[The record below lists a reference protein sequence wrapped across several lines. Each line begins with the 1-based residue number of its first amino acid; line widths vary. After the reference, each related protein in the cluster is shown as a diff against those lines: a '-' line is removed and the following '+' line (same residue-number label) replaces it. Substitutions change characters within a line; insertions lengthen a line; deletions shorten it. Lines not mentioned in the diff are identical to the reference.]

1 MQIEKEDVTPVER
14 CDFASVC
21 AVIRKYLLEGAFDS
35 QVDFIETL
43 FDSYLREEYTIFD
56 NGQLN
61 KWLNGLLR
69 LSPAIRKF
77 YQLEENR
84 DALAVTIQD
93 AILPSLSDSGMVV
106 REVHDLLMRDT
117 TVSQKKKKELRK
129 NYPCHTDSAEAEFLA
144 NVLAFGIIRDFYA
157 RDIRKPKLIA
167 SESRS
172 PALCD
177 YISEEGVPKPCR
189 HFCGRESELEAVHEM
204 LLEKD
209 KVFLHGIPGIGKSE
223 LAKAYA
229 KVHKKDYTN
238 ILFITWSGSLKRDVA
253 DLSFT
258 DDLPSG
264 SEEERFRR
272 HNQFLRTLKPDTL
285 LIIDN
290 FNTTDERDKYLP
302 VVMNYRCRV
311 LVTTRSNLPD
321 RNHFLVKEIADRE
334 TLFQMCAK
342 LYPDAER
349 NRSTVEKIMESVHY
363 HTFAVEIAV
372 RLLETGI
379 LEPQEVL
386 EKLRMEKASFDAADK
401 IHVSKDGKSV
411 KATYYDHI
419 HTLFGLFRLAAGQ
432 REIMRCLSLIP
443 PAGISARLFGK
454 WMGFHDLNGINE
466 MEELGFLEP
475 VPGRKIRLH
484 PMMKDVSVS
493 EFPPGITGCHVMLE
507 SIRGICQTHGV
518 DVPYYKTM
526 FRTVENAVVMAEKDD
541 VVFYLRLLEDV
552 FQYMENYR
560 YESGMKLLIAE
571 MKNILADSS
580 VGTAS
585 DRAVLLDCV
594 ACCAETPETA
604 ARFLEE
610 AVALLP
616 EINAD
621 NALLASNLNSNL
633 GSMYRVTKR
642 NDLAKRHMEKAV
654 TILYEYN
661 LIGGHDSLMQIVNY
675 MVLLNDMG
683 DPWSGLS
690 GLQKL
695 ENLVRKANAGSAD
708 HALILKTMGYLFLS
722 VRDTGQA
729 MGRFSQA
736 LEIYYNVYAEDAEA
750 FLEERDEITGTC
762 RSIGLS
768 VDFPAVWPT

>member
-1 MQIEKEDVTPVER
+1 MER

-21 AVIRKYLLEGAFDS
+21 AIIRKYLLEGAFDS

-43 FDSYLREEYTIFD
+43 FDSYLREEYAIFD

-77 YQLEENR
+77 YQRDENR
-84 DALAVTIQD
+84 DALAITIQD
-93 AILPSLSDSGMVV
+93 AILPSLSDSGMAV
-106 REVHDLLMRDT
+106 REVHDLLTRDT

-129 NYPCHTDSAEAEFLA
+129 GYPCHTDSEEAEFLA
-144 NVLAFGIIRDFYA
+144 DVLAFGVIRDFYA
-157 RDIRKPKLIA
+157 RDIRKPKLI
-167 SESRS
+167 SSGSRS

-189 HFCGRESELEAVHEM
+189 HFCGRESELEAIHEM

-229 KVHKKDYTN
+229 KVYKKDYAN

-258 DDLPSG
+258 DDLPSE

-285 LIIDN
+285 LIVDN

-321 RNHFLVKEIADRE
+321 RNNFLVEEIADRE

-349 NRSTVEKIMESVHY
+349 NRSIVEKIMESVHY
-363 HTFAVEIAV
+363 HTFAVEIAA

-379 LEPQEVL
+379 LEPREVL
-386 EKLRMEKASFDAADK
+386 EKLRVEKASFHSSDK

-419 HTLFGLFRLAAGQ
+419 HTLFGLFRLVAGQ

-443 PAGISARLFGK
+443 PTGISSRLFGQ
-454 WMGFHDLNGINE
+454 WMGFYDLNDINE
-466 MEELGFLEP
+466 MEELGFLESM
-475 VPGRKIRLH
+475 PGRKIGLH

-493 EFPPGITGCHVMLE
+493 EFPPSITGCRVMLE
-507 SIRGICQTHGV
+507 SVRNICQAHGV

-526 FRTVENAVVMAEKDD
+526 FRTVENAVVMTEKDD

-571 MKNILADSS
+571 MRNILADGS
-580 VGTAS
+580 VGTSS
-585 DRAVLLDCV
+585 DRAVLLDCI

-604 ARFLEE
+604 VRFLEE

-616 EINAD
+616 EIDAD

-654 TILYEYN
+654 AILYEYN

-695 ENLVRKANAGSAD
+695 ENIVRKTNAGSAD

-722 VRDTGQA
+722 VRDIGEA
-729 MGRFSQA
+729 MRRFSQA

-768 VDFPAVWPT
+768 VDFPVVWPT